1 MTAQVQVADRTMPHR
16 LGSATITVAGPDG
29 MPLANTPVEVRQVR
43 HDFLF
48 GNILFDLIPLML
60 GESDDVARDEA
71 ELADWR
77 ELFNFGTLPFY
88 WRYFEPTEGAPETAA
103 LLTAARSFA
112 GMGIKLKGHPLTW
125 HTLAPR
131 WLMGRPL
138 DEVERV
144 LRERIT
150 REVSNFAGV
159 IDIWDAINEVV
170 IMPVFEAEDNA
181 ITPLCADL
189 GRIDMAKLAFE
200 TTRQANPQVTLLLN
214 DFDLS
219 VAYEHLIEDLLS
231 AGLKI
236 DVLGLQT
243 HMHQGYRGDEA
254 TTELLDRFARFG
266 LPLHL
271 TETSLVSGQLMPPDI
286 VDLNDYQVDDW
297 PSTPAGEAR
306 QAEQIATYYR
316 TLMAHPAVDA
326 VTYWG
331 LTDRA
336 AWLGAPIG
344 LLRRDGSRKP
354 SYDALHALVKGQW
367 WLPPTTV
374 QTDEAGRIEVTG
386 FKGDYEYAPVDA
398 PDATV
403 AFHLS

>member
-1 MTAQVQVADRTMPHR
+1 MTAHVQVADTTMPHR
-16 LGSATITVAGPDG
+16 LASATITVTDVGGA
-29 MPLANTPVEVRQVR
+29 PLANTAVEVRQTR
-43 HDFLF
+43 HEFLF
-48 GNILFDLIPLML
+48 GNILFDAIPLML
-60 GESDDVARDEA
+60 GESDDEARDKA
-71 ELADWR
+71 ELAAWR

-88 WRYFEPTEGAPETAA
+88 WRYFEPTEGAPRTDD
-103 LLTAARSFA
+103 LLTAARAFA
-112 GMGIKLKGHPLTW
+112 GLGIKLKGHPLTW
-125 HTLAPR
+125 HTLAPK

-138 DEVERV
+138 DDVEAV
-144 LRERIT
+144 LRGRIT
-150 REVSNFAGV
+150 REVTDFAGV
-159 IDIWDAINEVV
+159 IDTWDAINEVV

-181 ITPLCADL
+181 ITPLCAKL
-189 GRIDMAKLAFE
+189 GRVATARLAFE
-200 TTRQANPQVTLLLN
+200 TAREANPNVTLLLN

-219 VAYEHLIEDLLS
+219 VDYERLIEALLQ

-286 VDLNDYQVDDW
+286 VDLNDYQVASW
-297 PSTPAGEAR
+297 PSTPDGEAR
-306 QAEQIATYYR
+306 QGQQIDTYYR
-316 TLMAHPAVDA
+316 TLLAHPAVEA

-331 LTDRA
+331 LTDRT

-344 LLRRDGSRKP
+344 LLRADGTRKP
-354 SYDALHALVKGQW
+354 SYDALHDLVKGQW

-374 QTDEAGRIEVTG
+374 MTDESGRFDVTA
-386 FKGDYEYAPVDA
+386 FKGDYEYAVAGAA
-398 PDATV
+398 PT
-403 AFHLS
+403 AFHLG

>member
-1 MTAQVQVADRTMPHR
+1 MPHR
-16 LGSATITVAGPDG
+16 LGSTTITVVGPDG
-29 MPLANTPVEVRQVR
+29 GPLANTPVEVRQTR
-43 HDFLF
+43 HEFLF

-88 WRYFEPTEGAPETAA
+88 WRHFEPTEGAPQTAP
-103 LLTAARSFA
+103 LLTAARGFA

-144 LRERIT
+144 LRKRIT
-150 REVSNFAGV
+150 REVSDFAGV

-170 IMPVFEAEDNA
+170 IMPVFQAEDNA
-181 ITPLCADL
+181 ITPLCASL
-189 GRIDMAKLAFE
+189 GRVEMAKLAFE
-200 TTRQANPQVTLLLN
+200 TARQANPGVTLLLN

-219 VAYEHLIEDLLS
+219 VDYEHLIEALLD

-254 TTELLDRFARFG
+254 TRALLDRFARFG

-271 TETSLVSGQLMPPDI
+271 TETSLVSGHLMPSDI
-286 VDLNDYQVDDW
+286 VDLNDYQVTDW
-297 PSTPAGEAR
+297 PSTPEGEAR

-316 TLMAHPAVDA
+316 TLMTHPAVQA

-331 LTDRA
+331 LTDRT

-344 LLRRDGSRKP
+344 LLRTDGTHKP
-354 SYDALHALVKGQW
+354 SYDALHALVKDQW
-367 WLPPTTV
+367 WVPPTTV
-374 QTDEAGRIEVTG
+374 TTDDAGRIEVTG
-386 FKGDYEYAPVDA
+386 FKGDYEYAPADA
-398 PDATV
+398 PGAAV
-403 AFHLS
+403 AFHLN